1 MFCIIFLHTFA
12 LRNAKVMKAILTTLF
27 LIALTSI
34 FSAVNL
40 NGQTIAVGHVSA
52 EIIESVSVS
61 SSAVTSFDILNNKV
75 SSSNS
80 SVSLGEMRV
89 NSGASVAYNVVLK
102 PATLSNI
109 NGSSFTIEPTSKSES
124 QLTSGNQTL
133 RLSANTNNS
142 VQGKE
147 SGLYQGSYSVVFAYN

>member
-1 MFCIIFLHTFA
+1 
-12 LRNAKVMKAILTTLF
+12 MKAIFTTLF

-40 NGQTIAVGHVSA
+40 NGQTMATGHVSA

-61 SSAVTSFDILNNKV
+61 SSAVTNFDILNSKA
-75 SSSNS
+75 SSN
-80 SVSLGEMRV
+80 VSLGEMKV
-89 NSGASVAYNVVLK
+89 NSGAGVAYNVVVK

-109 NGSSFTIEPTSKSES
+109 NGSSFTIEPTSQSENR
-124 QLTSGNQTL
+124 LTSGNQTL
-133 RLSANTNNS
+133 RLSANTTS

>member
-1 MFCIIFLHTFA
+1 
-12 LRNAKVMKAILTTLF
+12 MKAIFTTLF

-40 NGQTIAVGHVSA
+40 NGQTIAVGHISA

-133 RLSANTNNS
+133 LLSANTNS

-147 SGLYQGSYSVVFAYN
+147 SGLYKGSYSVVFAYN

>member
-1 MFCIIFLHTFA
+1 
-12 LRNAKVMKAILTTLF
+12 MKAIFTTLF

-34 FSAVNL
+34 FSAVSL
-40 NGQTIAVGHVSA
+40 NGQTMAVGHVSA

-61 SSAVTSFDILNNKV
+61 SSAVTNFDILNSKT
-75 SSSNS
+75 SSNNS
-80 SVSLGEMRV
+80 NVSLGEMKV
-89 NSGASVAYNVVLK
+89 NSGAGVAYNVVVK

-109 NGSSFTIEPTSKSES
+109 NGSSFTIEPTSQSGNR
-124 QLTSGNQTL
+124 LTSGNQTL
-133 RLSANTNNS
+133 RLSANTNS

>member
-1 MFCIIFLHTFA
+1 
-12 LRNAKVMKAILTTLF
+12 MKAIFTTLF

-40 NGQTIAVGHVSA
+40 NGQTIAVGHISA

-61 SSAVTSFDILNNKV
+61 SSAVTNFDILNSKA
-75 SSSNS
+75 SSN
-80 SVSLGEMRV
+80 VSLGEMKV
-89 NSGASVAYNVVLK
+89 NSGEGVAYNVVVK

-109 NGSSFTIEPTSKSES
+109 NGSSFTIEPTSQSENR
-124 QLTSGNQTL
+124 LTSGNQTL
-133 RLSANTNNS
+133 RLSANTNS

>member
-1 MFCIIFLHTFA
+1 
-12 LRNAKVMKAILTTLF
+12 MKAIFTTLF

-61 SSAVTSFDILNNKV
+61 SSAVTNFDILNNKV

>member
-1 MFCIIFLHTFA
+1 
-12 LRNAKVMKAILTTLF
+12 MKAIFTTLF

-40 NGQTIAVGHVSA
+40 NGQTMAIGHVSA

-61 SSAVTSFDILNNKV
+61 SSAVTNFDILNSKA
-75 SSSNS
+75 SSNNS
-80 SVSLGEMRV
+80 NVSLGVMKV
-89 NSGASVAYNVVLK
+89 NSGAGVTYNVVVK

-109 NGSSFTIEPTSKSES
+109 NGSSFIIEPTSQSENRLS
-124 QLTSGNQTL
+124 SGSQTL
-133 RLSANTNNS
+133 RLSANTNS

>member
-1 MFCIIFLHTFA
+1 
-12 LRNAKVMKAILTTLF
+12 MKAILTTLF

>member
-1 MFCIIFLHTFA
+1 
-12 LRNAKVMKAILTTLF
+12 MKAIFTTLF

-40 NGQTIAVGHVSA
+40 NGQTMAVGHVSA

-61 SSAVTSFDILNNKV
+61 SSAVTNFDILNSKA

-80 SVSLGEMRV
+80 NVSLGEMKV
-89 NSGASVAYNVVLK
+89 NSGAGVAYNVVVK

-109 NGSSFTIEPTSKSES
+109 NGSSFTIEPTSQSGN

-133 RLSANTNNS
+133 RLSANTNS

>member
-1 MFCIIFLHTFA
+1 MFRIIFLHIFV
-12 LRNAKVMKAILTTLF
+12 LRNAKVMKAIFTTLF

-40 NGQTIAVGHVSA
+40 NGQTMAVGHVSA

-61 SSAVTSFDILNNKV
+61 SSAVTNFDILNSKA

-80 SVSLGEMRV
+80 NVSLGEMKV
-89 NSGASVAYNVVLK
+89 NSGAGVAYNVVVK

-109 NGSSFTIEPTSKSES
+109 NGSSFTIEPTSQSGN

-133 RLSANTNNS
+133 RLSANTNS

>member
-1 MFCIIFLHTFA
+1 
-12 LRNAKVMKAILTTLF
+12 MKAILTTLF

-61 SSAVTSFDILNNKV
+61 SSAVTNFDILNNKA

-80 SVSLGEMRV
+80 IVNLGEMKV

-102 PATLSNI
+102 PANLSNFK
-109 NGSSFTIEPTSKSES
+109 GSSFTIEPTSQSES

-133 RLSANTNNS
+133 RLTANTNS
-142 VQGKE
+142 VRGKE

>member
-1 MFCIIFLHTFA
+1 MFYIIFLHTYA

-133 RLSANTNNS
+133 RLSANTNS

>member
-1 MFCIIFLHTFA
+1 MFRIIFLHIFV
-12 LRNAKVMKAILTTLF
+12 LRNAKVMKAIFTTLF

-40 NGQTIAVGHVSA
+40 NGQTIAIGHVSA

-61 SSAVTSFDILNNKV
+61 SSAVTNFDILNSKA

-80 SVSLGEMRV
+80 NVSLGEMKV
-89 NSGASVAYNVVLK
+89 NSGAGVTYNVVVQ

-109 NGSSFTIEPTSKSES
+109 NGSSFTIEPSSQSENRLS
-124 QLTSGNQTL
+124 SGSQTL
-133 RLSANTNNS
+133 RLSANTNS

>member
-1 MFCIIFLHTFA
+1 
-12 LRNAKVMKAILTTLF
+12 MKAIFTTLF

-80 SVSLGEMRV
+80 SVNLGEMKV

-109 NGSSFTIEPTSKSES
+109 NGSSFTIEPTSQSES

-133 RLSANTNNS
+133 RLSANTKF

>member
-1 MFCIIFLHTFA
+1 
-12 LRNAKVMKAILTTLF
+12 MKAIFSTLF

-40 NGQTIAVGHVSA
+40 NGQTVAVGHVSA

-61 SSAVTSFDILNNKV
+61 SLAITNFDIQNNPT
-75 SSSNS
+75 SGNNPNAN
-80 SVSLGEMRV
+80 LGDVKV
-89 NSGASVAYNVVLK
+89 NSGTDIAYNVVLK
-102 PATLSNI
+102 PATLSSI
-109 NGSSFTIEPTSKSES
+109 NGSSFIIEPSLKSKNP
-124 QLTSGNQTL
+124 LTAGNQTL
-133 RLSANTNNS
+133 HLSANTNS

>member
-1 MFCIIFLHTFA
+1 
-12 LRNAKVMKAILTTLF
+12 MKAIFTTLF

-40 NGQTIAVGHVSA
+40 NGQTMAIGHVSA

-61 SSAVTSFDILNNKV
+61 SSAVTSFDIQNSKA
-75 SSSNS
+75 SSGSYN
-80 SVSLGEMRV
+80 VSLGEMKV
-89 NSGASVAYNVVLK
+89 NSGTGVAYNVVVK

-109 NGSSFTIEPTSKSES
+109 NGSSFTIEPTSQSENR
-124 QLTSGNQTL
+124 LTSGNQTL
-133 RLSANTNNS
+133 RLSANTNS

>member
-1 MFCIIFLHTFA
+1 MKTIFTSL
-12 LRNAKVMKAILTTLF
+12 LLF
-27 LIALTSI
+27 ALTSM

-61 SSAVTSFDILNNKV
+61 SSAVTSFDIQNNKN
-75 SSSNS
+75 SSGNS
-80 SVSLGEMRV
+80 SVNLGEMKV
-89 NSGASVAYNVVLK
+89 NSGAGVAYNVVVK

-109 NGSSFTIEPTSKSES
+109 NGSSFTIEPTSKSENLIS
-124 QLTSGNQTL
+124 SGNQTL
-133 RLSANTNNS
+133 RLSANTSS

>member
-1 MFCIIFLHTFA
+1 
-12 LRNAKVMKAILTTLF
+12 MKAIFTTLF

-40 NGQTIAVGHVSA
+40 NGQTMAIGHVSA

-61 SSAVTSFDILNNKV
+61 SSAVTSFDILNSNA
-75 SSSNS
+75 SSGSYN
-80 SVSLGEMRV
+80 VSLGEMKV
-89 NSGASVAYNVVLK
+89 NSGTGVAYNVVVK

-109 NGSSFTIEPTSKSES
+109 NGSSFTIEPTSQSES
-124 QLTSGNQTL
+124 RLTSGIQTL
-133 RLSANTNNS
+133 RLSANTNS